1 MDIEEPGHRDRVDE
15 KGTTMT
21 GTTERTTNGPL
32 TTVEGT
38 APETLSL
45 AARAG
50 RPAQVVL
57 GVLRIALGFYFL
69 WAFFDKT
76 FGLGFATPADRAWV
90 NGASP
95 TTGFLS
101 GVEGPFAGFFNGMA
115 GAAWADWLFMLGLL
129 GIGLALVLGIGMRI
143 AAVSGSLLL
152 LFMYLAALPL
162 DTNPIIDDHI
172 TMALT
177 IVALALIGGGDVLGL
192 GRVWKNLPVVRRNR
206 WLV

>member
-1 MDIEEPGHRDRVDE
+1 
-15 KGTTMT
+15 MT
-21 GTTERTTNGPL
+21 GTIERNTKAPL
-32 TTVEGT
+32 PTVEGA

-45 AARAG
+45 AERAG
-50 RPAQVVL
+50 RPTQAVL

-69 WAFFDKT
+69 WAFLDKT
-76 FGLGFATPADRAWV
+76 FGLGFATPAEKAWV
-90 NGASP
+90 NGGSP

-115 GAAWADWLFMLGLL
+115 GAAWADWLFMAGLL

-143 AAVSGSLLL
+143 AAVSGALLL

-162 DTNPIIDDHI
+162 QTNPVLDDHL

-177 IVALALIGGGDVLGL
+177 IVALALLGAGDVLGL
-192 GRVWKNLPVVRRNR
+192 GKVWKKLPIVRGNR